1 MQLSLPVCLLHVC
14 AVGVLTS
21 GTGSELE
28 EARKRFQEEMS
39 SVQDL
44 RSTITGAL
52 ERLRL
57 ESDTLQREDASLRAR
72 EERMVASFERLK
84 EKEAYY
90 KERGK
95 KKFQTFLYI

>member
-1 MQLSLPVCLLHVC
+1 MQLSLLVCLLHVC

-21 GTGSELE
+21 GTGSEAE
-28 EARKRFQEEMS
+28 EARKRFQEEIS
-39 SVQDL
+39 SVRDL
-44 RSTITGAL
+44 RLTITSAL

-57 ESDTLQREDASLRAR
+57 ESDTLQREDVALRAR

-84 EKEAYY
+84 EKETNY

-95 KKFQTFLYI
+95 KISLYSI

>member
-1 MQLSLPVCLLHVC
+1 V
-14 AVGVLTS
+14 VLTS

-28 EARKRFQEEMS
+28 EARKRYQEEMT
-39 SVQDL
+39 SVKDL

-57 ESDTLQREDASLRAR
+57 ESDTLQREDAALRAR

-84 EKEAYY
+84 EKEANY
-90 KERGK
+90 KDRGK
-95 KKFQTFLYI
+95 K